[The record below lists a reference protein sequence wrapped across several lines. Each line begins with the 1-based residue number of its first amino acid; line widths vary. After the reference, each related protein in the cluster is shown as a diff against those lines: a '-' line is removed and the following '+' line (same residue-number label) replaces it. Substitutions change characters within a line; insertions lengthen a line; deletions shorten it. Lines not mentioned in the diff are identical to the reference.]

1 MACINPSFI
10 LCLFIIFFW
19 EEREEKKDSIAGG
32 NSGKQSMKC
41 RVCMLP
47 NRLSISTS
55 SKHSTAYIFFLGKQ
69 VAAVEVGRVVLDA
82 KDRSK
87 EKRQEQSQKHPT
99 YYQFSFLSKILL

>member
-1 MACINPSFI
+1 MAES
-10 LCLFIIFFW
+10 LVHH
-19 EEREEKKDSIAGG
+19 AGTKYSL
-32 NSGKQSMKC
+32 NAPGKQSMKC

-55 SKHSTAYIFFLGKQ
+55 SKHSTAYIFFIGKQ
-69 VAAVEVGRVVLDA
+69 VAAVEVGGVVLAEDA

-99 YYQFSFLSKILL
+99 YYQFSFLSKILLEH